1 MTKKLYFIFIILYTS
16 LLLYWMF
23 FGFGRSPNVEK
34 TVQLVPFTTIY
45 KMFTQVDD
53 FKYFSINIIGN
64 IVVFIPFGFLG
75 IVFEKLKK
83 ARFLFPIFILG
94 ISTLEFLQFITKRGY
109 AEIDD
114 VILNTMGVAIGFW
127 VYRFLLKF
135 LKFHATLN

>member
-1 MTKKLYFIFIILYTS
+1 MIKKLYSGFIILYTL
-16 LLLYWMF
+16 LLLYWLF
-23 FGFGRSPNVEK
+23 FGFGRTSNVEK

-45 KMFTQVDD
+45 KISTQVDD
-53 FKYFSINIIGN
+53 FKHFSINIIGN

-83 ARFLFPIFILG
+83 AKFLFPIFILG

-114 VILNTMGVAIGFW
+114 VILNTIGVAIGFW
-127 VYRFLLKF
+127 VYRFF
-135 LKFHATLN
+135 LKKHQN

>member
-1 MTKKLYFIFIILYTS
+1 MIKKLYSGFIILYTL
-16 LLLYWMF
+16 LLLYWLF
-23 FGFGRSPNVEK
+23 FGFGRTSNVEK
-34 TVQLVPFTTIY
+34 KVQLIPFTTIY
-45 KMFTQVDD
+45 KMLTQVDD

-83 ARFLFPIFILG
+83 AKFLFPIFILG
-94 ISTLEFLQFITKRGY
+94 ISTLEFLQFITRRGY

-127 VYRFLLKF
+127 AYKF
-135 LKFHATLN
+135 YVSKIKMS

>member
-1 MTKKLYFIFIILYTS
+1 MIKKLYSGFIILYTL
-16 LLLYWMF
+16 LLLYWLF
-23 FGFGRSPNVEK
+23 FGFGRTSNVEK
-34 TVQLVPFTTIY
+34 TVQLIPFTTIY
-45 KMFTQVDD
+45 KMFTQVYD

-83 ARFLFPIFILG
+83 AKFLFPIFILG
-94 ISTLEFLQFITKRGY
+94 ISTLEFLQFITRRGY

-127 VYRFLLKF
+127 VYRFYMK
-135 LKFHATLN
+135 KY

>member
-1 MTKKLYFIFIILYTS
+1 M
-16 LLLYWMF
+16 LLYWLF
-23 FGFGRSPNVEK
+23 FGFGRTPNVEK
-34 TVQLVPFTTIY
+34 TVQFVPFTTIY

-53 FKYFSINIIGN
+53 FKYFSVNIIGN
-64 IVVFIPFGFLG
+64 IVVFIPFGF
-75 IVFEKLKK
+75 
-83 ARFLFPIFILG
+83 LG

>member
-1 MTKKLYFIFIILYTS
+1 
-16 LLLYWMF
+16 MF
-23 FGFGRSPNVEK
+23 LGFGRTPNVEK

-53 FKYFSINIIGN
+53 FKYFSVNIIGN
-64 IVVFIPFGFLG
+64 IFVFIPFGFLG

-83 ARFLFPIFILG
+83 AKFLFPVFILG
-94 ISTLEFLQFITKRGY
+94 ICFIEFLQFITKRGY

-127 VYRFLLKF
+127 IYRFYLSKNNMF
-135 LKFHATLN
+135 

>member
-1 MTKKLYFIFIILYTS
+1 MINKLYSGFIILYTL
-16 LLLYWMF
+16 LLLYWLF
-23 FGFGRSPNVEK
+23 FGFGRTSNVEK
-34 TVQLVPFTTIY
+34 TVQLIPFTTIY
-45 KMFTQVDD
+45 KIFTQVDD
-53 FKYFSINIIGN
+53 FKHFSINIIGN

-83 ARFLFPIFILG
+83 AKFLFPIFILG

-127 VYRFLLKF
+127 VYRFF
-135 LKFHATLN
+135 LKKHQN